1 MTSAT
6 GTAKTLATT
15 FAALALLAGLAWGA
29 PADGPQAPPP
39 GGDSPAAAAAKDW
52 QQITEEG
59 YRLLAAGKV
68 PAALSSFEEALRL
81 NPHGAAAKT
90 GKGIVLARQGK
101 LQQAEQ
107 LLREALQLNPE
118 PTRTHYELGRIYQQ
132 QGDYQRA
139 IDEFKQGIEKY
150 REDHP

>member
-15 FAALALLAGLAWGA
+15 FAALVLLTGLAWGA
-29 PADGPQAPPP
+29 ADGQPAPPT
-39 GGDSPAAAAAKDW
+39 GGDSPAAAAGKNW

-59 YRLLAAGKV
+59 YRLLAAGEV
-68 PAALSSFEEALRL
+68 PAALNSFDEALRL
-81 NPHGAAAKT
+81 NPRGAAAKT
-90 GKGIVLARQGK
+90 GKGVVLARQGK
-101 LQQAEQ
+101 LQEAEQ

-118 PTRTHYELGRIYQQ
+118 PARTHYELGRIYQQ
-132 QGDYQRA
+132 RGDYQRA

-150 REDHP
+150 RESHP